1 MANGIIFD
9 TETTGLNSRRDEILE
24 IAFIDADGNT
34 LHVGRYK
41 PSRATS
47 WPEAAAVNGIWPEDV
62 ADCPPINHD
71 VDLIKRIIENSDEI
85 VGCNVEFD
93 LGFLAALGIEPR
105 ADAEIIDTMLDYA
118 PVHGDWNDYY
128 EDFTW
133 CKLTTAAREIG
144 YKWAGAAHGALAD
157 ALATRAVQEWLEA
170 LDDDVPLA

>member
-1 MANGIIFD
+1 MANRIIFD
-9 TETTGLNSRRDEILE
+9 TETTGLNSQRDEILE

-85 VGCNVEFD
+85 VGYNVEFD

-105 ADAEIIDTMLDYA
+105 ADAKIIRYD
-118 PVHGDWNDYY
+118 
-128 EDFTW
+128 
-133 CKLTTAAREIG
+133 ARLRSRPRRLERLLRG
-144 YKWAGAAHGALAD
+144 FHL
-157 ALATRAVQEWLEA
+157 VQT
-170 LDDDVPLA
+170 DHRSS